1 MRYDLI
7 YKGPFILMDLYMLNL
22 LREMLELIYRGFSTK
37 L

>member
-7 YKGPFILMDLYMLNL
+7 YKGPFILMGLYMLNL
-22 LREMLELIYRGFSTK
+22 LSEMLELIYKGFFTK

>member
-7 YKGPFILMDLYMLNL
+7 YKDPFILMGLYMLNL
-22 LREMLELIYRGFSTK
+22 LSEMLELIYKGFFTK